1 MYRIEEIM
9 SKKEKIIATIFTL
22 TMLLLIASAIY
33 TLEKN
38 KPEGHVF
45 RYEKWVFQ
53 IFGK

>member
-1 MYRIEEIM
+1 M

-22 TMLLLIASAIY
+22 TMFLMIGSAIF

-45 RYEKWVFQ
+45 QYEKWVFQ
-53 IFGK
+53 VFGK